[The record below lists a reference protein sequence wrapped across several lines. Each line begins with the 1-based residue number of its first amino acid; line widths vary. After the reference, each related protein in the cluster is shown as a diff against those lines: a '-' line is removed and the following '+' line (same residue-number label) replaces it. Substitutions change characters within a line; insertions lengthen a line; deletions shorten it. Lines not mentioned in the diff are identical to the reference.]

1 MFQSAKVS
9 LKVSIL
15 LVCVAKSLACVS
27 KNLWKQNDTT
37 VGNVVF
43 TKNNFLY
50 LRVQNGYKMRVL
62 SVENCIKNP
71 TIAVD
76 ANFTANLSPKCIVTS
91 SGCITSKGFEQAK
104 V

>member
-50 LRVQNGYKMRVL
+50 LRV
-62 SVENCIKNP
+62 
-71 TIAVD
+71 
-76 ANFTANLSPKCIVTS
+76 
-91 SGCITSKGFEQAK
+91 
-104 V
+104 